1 MFRKYNQP
9 ALVRRTGEIEM
20 GDNATTGTSTGSTG
34 TDNGGLPA
42 IGKQIGANAGTAA
55 GKATNL
61 AHTAQDYADKVSE
74 AAGQAKVYVS
84 DRAAVVGE
92 KIKEFS
98 NKDFSELTDDAKQ
111 FARQKPGQAILIS
124 AAVGLV
130 LGLLLR
136 GRR

>member
-1 MFRKYNQP
+1 M
-9 ALVRRTGEIEM
+9 A
-20 GDNATTGTSTGSTG
+20 DNATTGTSIGTTG
-34 TDNGGLPA
+34 TDNGGLPS
-42 IGKQIGANAGTAA
+42 IGKQIGANAGAAA

-61 AHTAQDYADKVSE
+61 AHTAQEYADKVSE

-84 DRAAVVGE
+84 DRVGVVGE

-98 NKDFSELTDDAKQ
+98 NKDLGELTDNAKQ
-111 FARQKPGQAILIS
+111 FACQKPGQAILIS